1 MGILDVVS
9 ATSKSVN
16 EKTKNMQEMS
26 NLKRKIIYERERIIE
41 IYAQIGEKFYEMDP
55 SDTDYS
61 QLRVLCDDIDTRK
74 RGIKKMIFSA
84 NNMRGYKICPQ
95 CKSEVSGK
103 FKFCGACGARIP
115 DPEDAD
121 FMDIDAMMEAAEN

>member
-26 NLKRKIIYERERIIE
+26 NLKKKIIYERERIIE
-41 IYAQIGEKFYEMDP
+41 IYAQIREKFYEMDP

-74 RGIKKMIFSA
+74 RRIKKMIFSA

-115 DPEDAD
+115 DPEDED

>member
-26 NLKRKIIYERERIIE
+26 NLKKKIIYERERIIE

-74 RGIKKMIFSA
+74 RRIKKMIFSA

-115 DPEDAD
+115 DPEDED